1 MEYILILVLAGFAF
15 LLIRQIL
22 INRKPT
28 YIASATVVSRRRGPG
43 KCGAKY
49 ASTWNHYTTFRLND
63 GEELELSLG
72 EAEYY
77 ALEPG
82 MSGTLRW
89 QDTDFREFETN
100 D

>member
-1 MEYILILVLAGFAF
+1 MEYILILLLAGFAF
-15 LLIRQIL
+15 LLIRQFL

-28 YIASATVVSRRRGPG
+28 YLASATVVSRRRGPG

-49 ASTWNHYTTFRLND
+49 SSTWNHYVTFRLSD
-63 GEELELSLG
+63 GDELELNLG
-72 EAEYY
+72 EAEFY

-82 MSGTLRW
+82 MTGTLRW

>member
-1 MEYILILVLAGFAF
+1 MQWILLLLTAGFAF
-15 LLIRQIL
+15 LLIRQFL

-49 ASTWNHYTTFRLND
+49 ASTWNHYVTFRLSD
-63 GEELELSLG
+63 GDELELSLG
-72 EAEYY
+72 ETEFY

-82 MSGTLRW
+82 MTGTLYW

-100 D
+100 E